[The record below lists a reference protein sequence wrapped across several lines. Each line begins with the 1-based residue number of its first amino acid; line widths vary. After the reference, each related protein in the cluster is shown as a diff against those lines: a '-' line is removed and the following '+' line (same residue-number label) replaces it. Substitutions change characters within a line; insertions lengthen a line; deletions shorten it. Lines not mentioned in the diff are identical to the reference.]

1 MEKKSAKSCNSRVF
15 VSLFLFYTLVVLII
29 SSVVLYIMPYGR
41 VAYWSGWRLLGLS
54 KDQWEAVHVIS
65 GIGMVILAVW
75 HTILNW
81 KPLKNYLVKRES
93 FVSAVVVV
101 ICTAATIA
109 GLPPFSTIINIEQEI
124 KKSWE
129 RRLPAAPLPHAEL
142 MTLKEL
148 CLKDDIPLQTVL
160 SVLHQNGI
168 SASPD
173 ETLKEIAEN
182 NHLTPARVYNLI
194 KRAVRRTYTTGM
206 RVGFGR
212 MTLKEACLMN
222 GLTVDECM
230 EKLQKKGIVALPDET
245 LRSIAAK
252 NGVLPRDIAAMISQ

>member
-1 MEKKSAKSCNSRVF
+1 
-15 VSLFLFYTLVVLII
+15 
-29 SSVVLYIMPYGR
+29 
-41 VAYWSGWRLLGLS
+41 
-54 KDQWEAVHVIS
+54 
-65 GIGMVILAVW
+65 
-75 HTILNW
+75 
-81 KPLKNYLVKRES
+81 KNYLVKKES
-93 FVSAVVVV
+93 LVSAVVVV

-109 GLPPFSTIINIEQEI
+109 GLPPFSTIINIEQKI

-129 RRLPAAPLPHAEL
+129 RRLLMAPLPHAEL

-148 CLKDDIPLQTVL
+148 CLKDDIQLQTVL

-194 KRAVRRTYTTGM
+194 KRAVRRTHTNNGK
-206 RVGFGR
+206 GFGR

-230 EKLQKKGIVALPDET
+230 ENLQKKGIVASPDET